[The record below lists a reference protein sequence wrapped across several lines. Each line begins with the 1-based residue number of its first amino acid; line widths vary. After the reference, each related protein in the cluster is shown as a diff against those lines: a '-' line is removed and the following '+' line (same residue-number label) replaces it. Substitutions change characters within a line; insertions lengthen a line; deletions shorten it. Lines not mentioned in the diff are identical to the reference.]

1 MSKFTNLFKKF
12 HRKTASHRGT
22 AVTKNLPFLLG
33 AVALILGVFY
43 LVQVNQSATRSFSV
57 HALVQKEASL
67 QTEHRNLELQQ
78 AELSALSNLEES
90 SVVASLVPSVNPE
103 FLNAGTADVARR

>member
-1 MSKFTNLFKKF
+1 MSKFTNLFKKL
-12 HRKTASHRGT
+12 HRQSANPRSTIG
-22 AVTKNLPFLLG
+22 VTNLPFLLG

-43 LVQVNQSATRSFSV
+43 LVQVNRSATRSFAV
-57 HALVQKEASL
+57 HALVQQEASL
-67 QTEHRNLELQQ
+67 QAAHRNLELQQ

-90 SVVASLVPSVNPE
+90 SVVASLVPSQNPE